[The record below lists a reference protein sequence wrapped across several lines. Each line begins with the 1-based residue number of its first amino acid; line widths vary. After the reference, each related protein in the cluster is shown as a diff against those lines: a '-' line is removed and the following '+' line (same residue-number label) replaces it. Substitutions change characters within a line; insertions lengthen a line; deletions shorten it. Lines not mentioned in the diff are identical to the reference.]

1 MRMCTGPFAPC
12 IGTFAPPATWFLGL
26 ELVHGATR
34 WTVNCRSWIDR
45 GAGLEELHDVLKE
58 KLQDISEAWHI
69 AVTAA
74 HSTHEAE
81 KIWKPCIDIT
91 ETCKRQVGWILGRR
105 NSE

>member
-1 MRMCTGPFAPC
+1 MRMCTGPFASC

-26 ELVHGATR
+26 ELVHGATCWTD
-34 WTVNCRSWIDR
+34 WTVDCRWFDR

-58 KLQDISEAWHI
+58 KLQDITEAWHI

-81 KIWKPCIDIT
+81 KIWKLCTDIQLP
-91 ETCKRQVGWILGRR
+91 KLV
-105 NSE
+105 